1 MGLLA
6 NASRNQKK
14 KKRTVR
20 NMALHKNQRT
30 IVPSHVR
37 LFSAAPCQ
45 LPTSSYQSATTNQQ
59 LPISH
64 YQPAT
69 TNQQLPISNYQPATT
84 KQLPTS
90 NYQPATTNQLL
101 PTSNYQSATTN
112 QQCTLS
118 CISSSFTSTSFS
130 AYQHNIN
137 TTSQHQ
143 HTINTPTQ
151 HQHNINTTSTQH
163 QHNINTP
170 STRHQWPRV
179 WYKLHLFSHRLPVN
193 QHLFLKN
200 ARLL

>member
-45 LPTSSYQSATTNQQ
+45 LPTSNYQSATTNQQ
-59 LPISH
+59 LP
-64 YQPAT
+64 
-69 TNQQLPISNYQPATT
+69 
-84 KQLPTS
+84 TS
-90 NYQPATTNQLL
+90 NYQSATTNQLL

-163 QHNINTP
+163 QHTVNPTSVAP
-170 STRHQWPRV
+170 SLVQASP
-179 WYKLHLFSHRLPVN
+179 FQSP
-193 QHLFLKN
+193 
-200 ARLL
+200 

>member
-45 LPTSSYQSATTNQQ
+45 LPTSNYQSATTNQQ
-59 LPISH
+59 LPTSN
-64 YQPAT
+64 YQAT
-69 TNQQLPISNYQPATT
+69 TNQQ
-84 KQLPTS
+84 
-90 NYQPATTNQLL
+90 L

-112 QQCTLS
+112 QLLPTSNYQCTLS

-151 HQHNINTTSTQH
+151 HQHNINTTST
-163 QHNINTP
+163 
-170 STRHQWPRV
+170 
-179 WYKLHLFSHRLPVN
+179 HRQPDISGPE
-193 QHLFLKN
+193 FGTS
-200 ARLL
+200 